1 MCRSLAPLW
10 FPCDIQVNQATKGI
24 NSNHDALADLL
35 ESIEHCLERVNIY
48 TRIPPTPAMN
58 GVVSKIIVE
67 LLSTL
72 ALATKD
78 LEYGRSSKSVLAY
91 SDASLFSVMQSNS
104 LRKER

>member
-1 MCRSLAPLW
+1 M
-10 FPCDIQVNQATKGI
+10 QVNQAAKGI

-58 GVVSKIIVE
+58 EAVSKIIVE
-67 LLSTL
+67 LLTTL
-72 ALATKD
+72 ALATKNF
-78 LEYGRSSKSVLAY
+78 ECGRSSESVLAY
-91 SDASLFSVMQSNS
+91 SGAALFSAMQSNL